1 MSEIKNLIL
10 ELQTL
15 KNENFS
21 LNVLIRKLKEENISL
36 KKKIDELLLV
46 DDSLKF

>member
-21 LNVLIRKLKEENISL
+21 LNVLIRKLKEENILL